1 VITDSL
7 TVHRAD
13 VIDGRACASELT
25 ALLRAET
32 DRLRR
37 ESIPVGLAVVA
48 VGDHPSATAYER
60 RLHRLARRVDVPC
73 QTVRLPAIVDQ
84 HRLHREIEE
93 LNTRPDV
100 SGVLVLRPL
109 PPHLDEAAVFRR
121 LHPLKDVESVHPE
134 NAGLLALGVPR
145 HVPSTAASA
154 YRLLDRWIDSTGEER
169 ADFYHRSLL
178 VVVGR
183 SNNVGKPLM
192 SLGYAR
198 EASIESIDVWAS
210 RTGRLGRH
218 TRRADVLIVAAGVP
232 GLIRAEHIASDVVVI
247 DVGINQITG
256 PDGRTRLVGDV
267 DEASVAGRARA
278 MTTVPGGVGPVTDVW
293 LLRNT
298 VAAARMLADSSPNGS
313 GATPASAS
321 TAVAR

>member
-1 VITDSL
+1 L
-7 TVHRAD
+7 TTAIRTARRAE
-13 VIDGRACASELT
+13 VAEIIDGRACARELT
-25 ALLRAET
+25 TLLRTEIAQ
-32 DRLRR
+32 LRR
-37 ESIPVGLAVVA
+37 ESIPVGLAIVA
-48 VGDHPSATAYER
+48 VGDHPSANAYER

-73 QTVRLPAIVDQ
+73 RTRRLPATVDRY
-84 HRLHREIEE
+84 RLDREIDE
-93 LNTRPDV
+93 LNADADV
-100 SGVLVLRPL
+100 SGIIVLRPL
-109 PPHLDEAAVFRR
+109 PPHLDEATTFRR

-154 YRLLDRWIDSTGEER
+154 FCLLDRWIDSTGEQR

-183 SNNVGKPLM
+183 SNNVGKPLV

-218 TRRADVLIVAAGVP
+218 TRRADVLIVAAGAP
-232 GLIRAEHIASDVVVI
+232 GLIRAEHVGPDTVVV

-256 PDGRTRLVGDV
+256 HDGTVRLVGDV
-267 DEASVAGRARA
+267 DEASVAARARA

-298 VAAARMLADSSPNGS
+298 VAAARMLA
-313 GATPASAS
+313 
-321 TAVAR
+321 VAR